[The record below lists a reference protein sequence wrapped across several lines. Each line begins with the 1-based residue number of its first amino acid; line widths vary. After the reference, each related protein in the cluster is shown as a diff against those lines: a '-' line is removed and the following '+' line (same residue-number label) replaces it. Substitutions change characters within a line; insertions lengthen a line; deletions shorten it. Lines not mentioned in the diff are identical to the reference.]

1 MANLRFSDKDLN
13 SLGNLASGQFGTVK
27 PYTFYLRLLIIDSR
41 ANQVELVNC
50 KLDGRVY
57 VRKLV
62 TKKMA
67 LRSKEVHSLLLLLLL
82 SFAEQC
88 FQQFSPQLEKQ
99 ILLLALK
106 EKTVWVPY
114 MLCAYQC
121 STNLNIV
128 MEYAEGGS
136 LWDVIES
143 SPSNGRISIQDL
155 RWWIPQC
162 VSAVHWCHSQ
172 GFVHR
177 FVSLAFNQGIHA
189 E

>member
-27 PYTFYLRLLIIDSR
+27 LYTLWQRLLIIDSR
-41 ANQVELVNC
+41 AIQVELVNC

-67 LRSKEVHSLLLLLLL
+67 LRSREVCSLLLLLL
-82 SFAEQC
+82 SFAKQC

-106 EKTVWVPY
+106 EKTVWVPH

-143 SPSNGRISIQDL
+143 SPNNGRISIQDL

-177 FVSLAFNQGIHA
+177 FVSLLQSRYVR
-189 E
+189 

>member
-41 ANQVELVNC
+41 AIQVELVNC

-67 LRSKEVHSLLLLLLL
+67 LRSKEVHSLLLLFLL